1 MSTLRHEITPVKLII
16 LPASSTP
23 VNAQTEGGADKALLC
38 SSQPLDYLEFPPG
51 RLLLHSDF
59 TLQEGFPC
67 LFLRP
72 GPVDGK
78 EPGHSDTAH
87 SQRPCRTTMAYD
99 DSMKKEGMTP
109 YSEAFQRA

>member
-1 MSTLRHEITPVKLII
+1 MSTLRHELAPVKLSI
-16 LPASSTP
+16 LPVSSTP
-23 VNAQTEGGADKALLC
+23 MYAQTEGGADKTLLC
-38 SSQPLDYLEFPPG
+38 SSQPLDFLEFPPG

-72 GPVDGK
+72 GPWK
-78 EPGHSDTAH
+78 EPGHSDTTH

-109 YSEAFQRA
+109 YTEACQRA